1 LGFHWVLTTF
11 SQALSSGW
19 ERPTKLIE
27 YDSGDNPM
35 ETFILDDF
43 PQVWSAVF
51 VYLRNY
57 IVTPSIIANDPEI
70 QRVVT
75 HSYCGTRGTLP

>member
-1 LGFHWVLTTF
+1 
-11 SQALSSGW
+11 
-19 ERPTKLIE
+19 
-27 YDSGDNPM
+27 M